1 MYYPGLPRRA
11 ILRASGIPTSFA
23 RSFDSTTSAVPS
35 SLLTWFDVI
44 GYTVFLEKDII
55 SFGNWTERSSITEVV
70 LRDRLHSA
78 VQRIN
83 PSLSSEAIAQAI
95 CQVNYIGNLT
105 LFENNR
111 HFHQLLTAGVDVTYQ
126 LNHKLVH
133 EKVWLIDADNLLN
146 NDWLVIHLFTVKQE
160 SYTQSLD
167 VVVFI
172 NGLPLAVI
180 IWNPIDETATLQA
193 AYGRLQTHLQKLPKL
208 FFYNAFVVIACGNR
222 ARVGT
227 LTSGW
232 QEFLP
237 WHTIDGEDFLSAGE
251 TQLEVLIQGIFDKR
265 RLLEL
270 VRHFLVYEENAN
282 CINKKL
288 LRHPFC
294 TLCNPSSHKVMTGN
308 HVF

>member
-1 MYYPGLPRRA
+1 MNPGLPRRA
-11 ILRASGIPTSFA
+11 ILRASGIPTSFT

-55 SFGNWTERSSITEVV
+55 TFGNWTERSSITEVV

-95 CQVNYIGNLT
+95 CQVNCIGNLT

-146 NDWLVIHLFTVKQE
+146 NDWLVIHPFTVKQE
-160 SYTQSLD
+160 SYIQSLD

-180 IWNPIDETATLQA
+180 IWNPIDETATLKT
-193 AYGRLQTHLQKLPKL
+193 AYGRFQTHLQKLPKL
-208 FFYNAFVVIACGNR
+208 FFYNAFVVIACGSR

-227 LTSGW
+227 LTSDW
-232 QEFLP
+232 QEYLP
-237 WHTIDGEDFLSAGE
+237 WRTIDGEDFPSTGE

-270 VRHFLVYEENAN
+270 VRHFLVFEENTN
-282 CINKKL
+282 CIHKKF

-294 TLCNPSSHKVMTGN
+294 TICNPSSHKAMTGN
-308 HVF
+308 HIF